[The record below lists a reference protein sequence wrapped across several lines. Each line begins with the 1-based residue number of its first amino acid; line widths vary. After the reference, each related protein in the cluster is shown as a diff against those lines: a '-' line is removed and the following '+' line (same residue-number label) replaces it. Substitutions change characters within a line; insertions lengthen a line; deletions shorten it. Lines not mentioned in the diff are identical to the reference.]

1 MGAEAT
7 SASSGTPAPRSARPV
22 VRGLSEIYRFARS
35 NHVPLYFVSPTPYNI
50 LGVDQWIGSFEYVSY
65 FDTFDGLHPHSFVPR
80 HAGPQQFES
89 FESVNSHLLGN
100 KEVVDRIR
108 ARGGGKVLFVMFDEE
123 TEALAGELGL
133 EIALPPRDLREHL
146 DSKVVTTRLG
156 NDAGVASA
164 PNCLGRAETYR
175 ELREVAHGAGLGD
188 DLVVQ
193 TPYGDSGRT
202 TFFIAT
208 EDDWEEHHEDI
219 VGQDLKIMR
228 RIEHLPGTLEAVATR
243 HGTLVGPIQTDITG
257 FEELTPYPGGWCG
270 NDLSP
275 DVFDVP
281 TRARI
286 REMASRLGEA
296 LFAEGYRGVF
306 CLDFLVETPTGEVY
320 LGEVNP
326 RISGASPLTNLV
338 TSKYGGAPLFLFHLL
353 EFLDCDWEA
362 DLDRIQRRW
371 DEFDAW
377 SQLVLKQTDD
387 TVELITEAPP
397 TGLWRMDAD
406 GELGFLRPELAWH
419 AVGGEEDEA
428 FYFRVYGKGEYRY
441 PGADLGVVVA
451 RGRMQTDD
459 RQLTPRAKAWAAGI
473 GARFAG
479 VPPEAAF
486 RAPAPLDTK
495 WF

>member
-1 MGAEAT
+1 MGPLTAP
-7 SASSGTPAPRSARPV
+7 SGGTPAPRSARPV
-22 VRGLSEIYRFARS
+22 VRGLSDIYRFARS
-35 NHVPLYFVSPTPYNI
+35 NRVPLYFVSPTPYNI
-50 LGVDQWIGSFEYVSY
+50 LGVDQWIGAFEYVSY
-65 FDTFDGLHPHSFVPR
+65 FDTFDGLHPHSFVPK
-80 HAGPQQFES
+80 HAGPQEFNS
-89 FESVNSHLLGN
+89 FEAVNTHLLGN

-108 ARGGGKVLFVMFDEE
+108 ERGGGKVLFVMFDEE

-156 NDAGVASA
+156 NEAGVASA
-164 PNCLGRAETYR
+164 PNCLGRAETYA
-175 ELREVAHGAGLGD
+175 ELLDVARVAGLGA

-202 TFFIAT
+202 TFFIAN
-208 EDDWEEHHEDI
+208 EDDWERHRENV
-219 VGQDLKIMR
+219 VGEELKVMR

-270 NDLSP
+270 NDLSQ
-275 DVFDVP
+275 DVFDEP
-281 TRARI
+281 TRRRV
-286 REMASRLGEA
+286 REMASRLGDA

-306 CLDFLVETPTGEVY
+306 CLDFLVETPSGEVY

-353 EFLDCDWEA
+353 EFLDCDWEV
-362 DLDRIQRRW
+362 DLERIQRRW
-371 DEFDAW
+371 DEFDSW

-387 TVELITEAPP
+387 TVELITESPP
-397 TGLWRMDAD
+397 SGLWRIDD
-406 GELGFLRPELAWH
+406 TGELAFLRPETDWH
-419 AVGGEEDEA
+419 AVGHDDEA
-428 FYFRVYGKGEYRY
+428 FYLRVYGAGEYRY
-441 PGADLGVVVA
+441 PGADLGIVVA

-459 RQLTPRAKAWAAGI
+459 RLLTPRAKAWAAGF
-473 GARFAG
+473 GARFSG
-479 VPPEAAF
+479 IPPEEEF
-486 RAPAPLDTK
+486 TVPAPLDTK